1 MPISGKP
8 EIGGASPE
16 SILTGRGY
24 GLRAPSLRSGPGM
37 TAERLTQ
44 PSRKSS
50 ARPALVRDKSCLGH
64 QVLVQRVVLLQ
75 ELEHVRAGEEDRLER
90 LFLHVVLVFGR
101 LRELLHQ
108 VDVERGL
115 LRRHLPRK
123 EYGAQ

>member
-24 GLRAPSLRSGPGM
+24 GFRAPSLRSGPGM

-44 PSRKSS
+44 PSRKSPT
-50 ARPALVRDKSCLGH
+50 ATTLVRDKSCLGH
-64 QVLVQRVVLLQ
+64 QVLVQRIVLLQ
-75 ELEHVRAGEEDRLER
+75 ELEHVLAGEEDRLER

-101 LRELLHQ
+101 LRQLLHQ
-108 VDVERGL
+108 FDIERGL
-115 LRRHLPRK
+115 VRRHLSRK
-123 EYGAQ
+123 